1 MVYYIIA
8 KTEREEMDNGY
19 MFLPEYYDRLNSEV
33 DYKAWAKDISE
44 VFDKNGIRKGD
55 LVLDLA
61 CGTGSITAELA
72 RLGYD
77 MIGIDSSAG
86 MLEAARRKAPDILWL
101 NQDMRSFELYG
112 TVKAVTCCLDSVNYL
127 LKEKDLAMC
136 FGLVHNYLEPG
147 GIFVF
152 DVNTRYKFEKVY
164 ADNHYILEDGDV
176 VCCWRNHYSAKT
188 GICDFDL
195 TFFSGRGGTY
205 LRTDEHQR
213 ERCWSDRTLKKVL
226 SGAGFG
232 NIRITSGL
240 SSDGPAPD
248 AERHFFVSECLK

>member
-1 MVYYIIA
+1 
-8 KTEREEMDNGY
+8 MDTGY
-19 MFLPEYYDRLNSEV
+19 TFLPTYYDRLNSEI
-33 DYKAWAKDISE
+33 DYEAWAKNISE
-44 VFDKNGIRKGD
+44 VFDKNGIHRED

-61 CGTGSITAELA
+61 CGTGNMTVQLA

-77 MIGIDSSAG
+77 MIGIDLSAE
-86 MLEAARRKAPDILWL
+86 MLDVARRKDPGVLWI

-112 TVKAVTCCLDSVNYL
+112 TVKAAVCCLDSVNYL
-127 LKEKDLAMC
+127 LKSKDLACC

-147 GIFVF
+147 GIFIF

-164 ADNHYILEDGDV
+164 ADNHYILEDDDI
-176 VCCWRNHYSAKT
+176 VCCWRNHYSART

-195 TFFSGRGGTY
+195 TFFSGRGDSY

-213 ERCWSDRTLKKVL
+213 ERYWSDRTLKKVL
-226 SGAGFG
+226 SDAGFG

-240 SSDGPAPD
+240 SSDEFAPD